1 MTDLVRVEVEVN
13 GVRRDGLVEPRVTLA
28 DFLRDVLGLK
38 GTHVA
43 CEHGFCGN
51 CNVLLDGETVRSCL
65 LFAVQAD
72 GSTLTTV
79 EGLADG
85 GALGPLQTA
94 FHENGGLQCGFC
106 TPAMLLTAHEYLEA
120 HPDGGTDEQIRE
132 AINGVLC
139 RCTGYQHIVD
149 SIRAAARTNGLP
161 DPSPELVRQEA
172 GP

>member
-51 CNVLLDGETVRSCL
+51 CNVLLEGETVRSCL

-79 EGLADG
+79 EGLGDG

-94 FHENGGLQCGFC
+94 FH
-106 TPAMLLTAHEYLEA
+106 
-120 HPDGGTDEQIRE
+120 
-132 AINGVLC
+132 GVLC

-149 SIRAAARTNGLP
+149 SIRAAARAPGLP

-172 GP
+172 GT

>member
-85 GALGPLQTA
+85 AALGPLQTA

-120 HPDGGTDEQIRE
+120 NTDGSVE
-132 AINGVLC
+132 
-139 RCTGYQHIVD
+139 RCTPG
-149 SIRAAARTNGLP
+149 
-161 DPSPELVRQEA
+161 
-172 GP
+172 

>member
-28 DFLRDVLGLK
+28 DFLRDVLDLK

-72 GSTLTTV
+72 GSALTTV

-85 GALGPLQTA
+85 GALGRLQTA

-106 TPAMLLTAHEYLEA
+106 TPAMLVTAHEYLEA
-120 HPDGGTDEQIRE
+120 HPDGGTDEEIRE

-149 SIRAAARTNGLP
+149 SIRAAARAPRLP

-172 GP
+172 DA

>member
-51 CNVLLDGETVRSCL
+51 CN
-65 LFAVQAD
+65 
-72 GSTLTTV
+72 
-79 EGLADG
+79 
-85 GALGPLQTA
+85 ALGPLQTA

-149 SIRAAARTNGLP
+149 SIRAAARAPGPP

-172 GP
+172 GT

>member
-72 GSTLTTV
+72 G
-79 EGLADG
+79 GRG
-85 GALGPLQTA
+85 GVILEVYA
-94 FHENGGLQCGFC
+94 
-106 TPAMLLTAHEYLEA
+106 PAPVPPRPGDPGRPAV
-120 HPDGGTDEQIRE
+120 DRGGTSRPVRRTPKSAGRSRPASPWSRTRSRIR
-132 AINGVLC
+132 
-139 RCTGYQHIVD
+139 
-149 SIRAAARTNGLP
+149 
-161 DPSPELVRQEA
+161 SPTALR
-172 GP
+172 